1 MEEKKSDNDVL
12 DEYQYVKDNF
22 YVPLLKVQSEIN
34 DVEAK
39 MLKYI
44 RDKRKDEDLSSKETT
59 SSLLLIAFEDLVKST
74 EALQN
79 SFKIF
84 SNVLKNMVK

>member
-59 SSLLLIAFEDLVKST
+59 SSLLLAFEDLVKST

>member
-1 MEEKKSDNDVL
+1 MEEKKSDNDTL
-12 DEYQYVKDNF
+12 NEYQYVKDNF
-22 YVPLLKVQSEIN
+22 YVPLIKVQSEIN

-39 MLKYI
+39 MLEYI
-44 RDKRKDEDLSSKETT
+44 REKRKDEDLSSKETT

-84 SNVLKNMVK
+84 SNALKNLAK

>member
-1 MEEKKSDNDVL
+1 MEEKKSNNDVL

-59 SSLLLIAFEDLVKST
+59 SSLLLAFEDLVKST

-79 SFKIF
+79 SFTIF

>member
-1 MEEKKSDNDVL
+1 MEEKKSDNALND
-12 DEYQYVKDNF
+12 YQYVKDNF
-22 YVPLLKVQSEIN
+22 YVPLLKAQSEII

-39 MLKYI
+39 MLEYI
-44 RDKRKDEDLSSKETT
+44 KEKRKDEDLSSKETT

-84 SNVLKNMVK
+84 SNALKNIAN

>member
-1 MEEKKSDNDVL
+1 MEEKKSDNALND
-12 DEYQYVKDNF
+12 YQYVKDNF
-22 YVPLLKVQSEIN
+22 YVPLLKAQSEII

-39 MLKYI
+39 LLEYI
-44 RDKRKDEDLSSKETT
+44 KEKRKDEDLSSKETT

-79 SFKIF
+79 SFKVF
-84 SNVLKNMVK
+84 SNALKNIAN

>member
-1 MEEKKSDNDVL
+1 MEEKKSNDDSL
-12 DEYQYVKDNF
+12 KDYQYVKDNF
-22 YVPLLKVQSEIN
+22 YLPLLKAQSEII

-39 MLKYI
+39 MLEYI
-44 RDKRKDEDLSSKETT
+44 KEKRKDEDLSAKETT
-59 SSLLLIAFEDLVKST
+59 SSLLLMAFEDLVKST

-84 SNVLKNMVK
+84 SNALKNMAK

>member
-1 MEEKKSDNDVL
+1 MEEKKSDNALND
-12 DEYQYVKDNF
+12 YQYVKDNF
-22 YVPLLKVQSEIN
+22 YVPLLKAQSEII

-39 MLKYI
+39 MLEYI
-44 RDKRKDEDLSSKETT
+44 KEKRKDEDLSSKETT

-74 EALQN
+74 ESLQN

-84 SNVLKNMVK
+84 SNALKNIAN

>member
-1 MEEKKSDNDVL
+1 MEEKKSDNDNL
-12 DEYQYVKDNF
+12 NDYQYVKDNF
-22 YVPLLKVQSEIN
+22 YMPLLKVQSEII

-39 MLKYI
+39 MLEYI
-44 RDKRKDEDLSSKETT
+44 KEKRKDEDLSSKETT
-59 SSLLLIAFEDLVKST
+59 SSLLMIAFEDIVKSA

-79 SFKIF
+79 SFKSF

>member
-1 MEEKKSDNDVL
+1 MEEKKSNNDVL

-59 SSLLLIAFEDLVKST
+59 SSLLLAFEDLVKST